1 MTKKLKL
8 RKLTVEL
15 GRQCNLSCRHCMFGQ
30 SQNVTITEEI
40 IETFLN
46 NIEDVTKLYFIGGE
60 PTLYVN
66 KMKLFLEKALEKGIK
81 PKYLRIVTNGKIKSK
96 ELVEFIE
103 SNKEIFVNGIR
114 LTFSSDR
121 FHFSCDANFT
131 EDIFNNNMEWYKKH
145 LSSTIEIAYNPY
157 PAIDLVLE
165 GNAKELDEEELKRI
179 PIILK
184 NTYNRIPL
192 EFIND
197 CYLEEGIQLCSNGNI
212 VSGGDYSYETADN
225 IAFGNI
231 LENNLYSMI
240 RAWNDSY
247 NTEKKQDEKEIIK
260 NDLVVFQY
268 AALLND
274 FRDWSKLIPFCALT
288 NDLEGLRAIE
298 GLCKSHKE
306 EWDKHIKNNM
316 IEDGRFISKVNDFE
330 KGFEELENVIAE
342 AKEKMLNNSIERI
355 DFLSN
360 IMYLI
365 NQVPKLLNE
374 K

>member
-1 MTKKLKL
+1 
-8 RKLTVEL
+8 
-15 GRQCNLSCRHCMFGQ
+15 
-30 SQNVTITEEI
+30 
-40 IETFLN
+40 
-46 NIEDVTKLYFIGGE
+46 
-60 PTLYVN
+60 
-66 KMKLFLEKALEKGIK
+66 
-81 PKYLRIVTNGKIKSK
+81 
-96 ELVEFIE
+96 
-103 SNKEIFVNGIR
+103 
-114 LTFSSDR
+114 
-121 FHFSCDANFT
+121 
-131 EDIFNNNMEWYKKH
+131 
-145 LSSTIEIAYNPY
+145 
-157 PAIDLVLE
+157 
-165 GNAKELDEEELKRI
+165 
-179 PIILK
+179 
-184 NTYNRIPL
+184 
-192 EFIND
+192 
-197 CYLEEGIQLCSNGNI
+197 
-212 VSGGDYSYETADN
+212 
-225 IAFGNI
+225 
-231 LENNLYSMI
+231 MI